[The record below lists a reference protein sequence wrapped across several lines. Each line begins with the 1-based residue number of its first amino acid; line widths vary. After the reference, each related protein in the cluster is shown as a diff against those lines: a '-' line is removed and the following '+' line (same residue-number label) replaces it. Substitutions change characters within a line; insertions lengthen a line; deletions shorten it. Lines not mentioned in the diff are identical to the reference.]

1 MSLLSFTTRGQLPV
15 IQQAEAAE
23 CGLACL
29 AMVASYHGHRIDLN
43 TLRRRYPASL
53 NGVTLRALIQI
64 ASHIHLLARPLRYEL
79 QHLRQLRLPAIL
91 HWDMSHFVVLKAV
104 TRKGIVVHDPAAGE
118 KFYPLAQASK
128 HLTGVALELAPT
140 EGFVVQDERARLPL
154 SAFLGHLSGSGHAL
168 VQVLVLSIILQLL
181 TLAAPLYMQLT
192 LDEVIARGDVD
203 LLLVLA
209 LGFGLLMIIKT
220 ATTAIRSLVLLVV
233 QDALHFQL
241 GARLFR
247 HLIRL
252 PMSFFEK
259 RHIGDLLS
267 RFTSLQPIR
276 NLLAETMITS
286 VLDGLMAAIT
296 LAMIF
301 AYSTE
306 LALVVLA
313 AVVLY
318 AGVRLALYRVLWQRT
333 EATIQAQAQEIS
345 TFIESVRAIQS
356 LKLFN
361 RESER
366 EGQWLNR
373 YSDVVSTNVRL
384 GRARI
389 AFTTINDAIF
399 GLESIIT
406 VYLAARLALNNTLT
420 VGMIFAFM
428 SYKQNFTDKSVQLI
442 EKALDFRI
450 LGLHLDR
457 LADIALTP
465 LERGHDQVLA
475 YKQQIRGHIELR
487 NVFFRYAETE
497 PFVLEDINLT
507 IEPGEFITIM
517 GPSGGGKTTLM
528 KVMLGLL
535 EPTMGEVLIDGV
547 PLSVIGP
554 RAYREQV
561 GAVMQEDQLLSGS
574 IADNICFF
582 DPEFDQERMIVC
594 TQLAGIHQEIMA
606 MPMTYNSL
614 VGDMGSSL
622 SGGQKQRALLARALY
637 RQPRILFLDEGTAH
651 LDVDNERHINQ
662 SLTRLRMTRISV
674 AHRPDISAGADRV
687 IRVAKT
693 VQSDTRMP
701 ADYTAIADARRA
713 VATSDV

>member
-1 MSLLSFTTRGQLPV
+1 MSVLTFVSRGHLPV
-15 IQQAEAAE
+15 IRQAEAAE

-53 NGVTLRALIQI
+53 NGVTLRALIHV
-64 ASHIHLLARPLRYEL
+64 ASHLHLLGRPLRYDLE
-79 QHLRQLRLPAIL
+79 HLRQLKLPAIL

-118 KFYPLAQASK
+118 KFYPVAEASK
-128 HLTGVALELAPT
+128 HLSGVALELAPT
-140 EGFVVQDERARLPL
+140 EGFVVQDERTRLPL
-154 SAFLGHLSGSGHAL
+154 SAFWGQLSGSGHAL
-168 VQVLVLSIILQLL
+168 VQILMLSIILQLL
-181 TLAAPLYMQLT
+181 ALAAPFYMQLT
-192 LDEVIARGDVD
+192 LDEVVARGDID

-209 LGFGLLMIIKT
+209 LGFGLLMVIKT
-220 ATTAIRSLVLLVV
+220 ATTAIRSFILLVV
-233 QDALHFQL
+233 QNVLHFQL

-276 NLLAETMITS
+276 NLLAEGMITA
-286 VLDGLMAAIT
+286 VLDGLMAVAT
-296 LAMIF
+296 LVMIF
-301 AYSTE
+301 VYSIQ
-306 LALVVLA
+306 LAFVVLT

-333 EATIQAQAQEIS
+333 EATIEAQAQENS

-373 YSDVVSTNVRL
+373 YSDVVGANVRL
-384 GRARI
+384 GRAKI
-389 AFTTINDAIF
+389 AFTTLNDAIF
-399 GLESIIT
+399 GLENILV
-406 VYLAARLALNNTLT
+406 VYLAARLALGNALT

-428 SYKQNFTDKSVQLI
+428 SYKQNFTDKAVQLV

-450 LGLHLDR
+450 LGLHLEH

-475 YKQQIRGHIELR
+475 YTREIQGQIELR

-507 IEPGEFITIM
+507 IEPGEFFTIM
-517 GPSGGGKTTLM
+517 GPSGGGKTTLV
-528 KVMLGLL
+528 KIMLGLL
-535 EPTMGEVLIDGV
+535 EPTSGEVLIDGER
-547 PLSVIGP
+547 LSMMGV
-554 RAYREQV
+554 RRYREQV
-561 GAVMQEDQLLSGS
+561 AAVMQDDQLLS
-574 IADNICFF
+574 
-582 DPEFDQERMIVC
+582 
-594 TQLAGIHQEIMA
+594 
-606 MPMTYNSL
+606 
-614 VGDMGSSL
+614 
-622 SGGQKQRALLARALY
+622 
-637 RQPRILFLDEGTAH
+637 
-651 LDVDNERHINQ
+651 
-662 SLTRLRMTRISV
+662 
-674 AHRPDISAGADRV
+674 
-687 IRVAKT
+687 
-693 VQSDTRMP
+693 
-701 ADYTAIADARRA
+701 
-713 VATSDV
+713 